1 MIINFNLSF
10 FNCLEQIV
18 MIKNFALSIIEAV
31 EKYKSGNKDE
41 E

>member
-18 MIKNFALSIIEAV
+18 MIENFALSIIKVV
-31 EKYKSGNKDE
+31 EKYKRGNKNE